1 MHTGCTRPAGSSRL
15 ASGTPPKV
23 ACACVTIVIVQSDRN
38 TARGPKWLPLAAC
51 HNAPRVS
58 CMASDPRAS
67 RCPWATTVTVSVGN
81 RRDGGTFSAALHV
94 ELICRFGTDRPATRA
109 RVVHRASK
117 LAVTVKP
124 PTRDAN
130 RGAPM
135 ADQEPVNLPVLFIPL
150 SGLPVA
156 CCLTA
161 FGCPARS
168 RAL

>member
-1 MHTGCTRPAGSSRL
+1 
-15 ASGTPPKV
+15 
-23 ACACVTIVIVQSDRN
+23 
-38 TARGPKWLPLAAC
+38 
-51 HNAPRVS
+51 
-58 CMASDPRAS
+58 MASDPRAS

-81 RRDGGTFSAALHV
+81 RHDGGAFSAALHV
-94 ELICRFGTDRPATRA
+94 ELICRLGTDRPATRA
-109 RVVHRASK
+109 RVVLTDQNFHRAATK

-135 ADQEPVNLPVLFIPL
+135 ADQEPVSLPVPFIPLSL

-161 FGCPARS
+161 FKFQWLVCTLAV
-168 RAL
+168 ALAALLEAAL